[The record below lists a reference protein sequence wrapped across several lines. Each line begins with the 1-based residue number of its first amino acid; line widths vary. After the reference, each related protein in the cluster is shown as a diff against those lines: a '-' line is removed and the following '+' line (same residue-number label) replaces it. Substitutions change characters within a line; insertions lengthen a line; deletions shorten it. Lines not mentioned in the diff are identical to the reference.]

1 MQLSKYVIYLFTAGF
16 DYLAVHEPIVFRVN
30 RENRVCV
37 DITIFNDT
45 VSGEFHEVFLVQLTA
60 IDTPLTG
67 DRAIVVIRDQG
78 NSRIKVCTSYKWVNA
93 CSNKCYESVL
103 YYSCKPR
110 FSHITLVNGERLN
123 QVSRSNNY
131 INVSQ
136 YSSLIA
142 AYSP

>member
-30 RENRVCV
+30 RENRICV

-78 NSRIKVCTSYKWVNA
+78 NSRIKLCTSYKWVNA
-93 CSNKCYESVL
+93 CSNKFYGSVL
-103 YYSCKPR
+103 LYSCKP
-110 FSHITLVNGERLN
+110 VC
-123 QVSRSNNY
+123 NY
-131 INVSQ
+131 IGEWRET
-136 YSSLIA
+136 
-142 AYSP
+142 